1 MMDSGATGIFI
12 DDKYRGDDHQETDDG
27 IKVEVA
33 DQRTITSTSTDIVPF
48 TDLLPVETRT
58 CDKFKDLS
66 LSLIHI

>member
-33 DQRTITSTSTDIVPF
+33 DQRTITSTSTDTYLSQISF
-48 TDLLPVETRT
+48 RLKHGPVINSKT
-58 CDKFKDLS
+58 
-66 LSLIHI
+66 